1 MIGHFE
7 AEGLV
12 SVSRAS
18 QWLAAVTRAFRG
30 RTETDPSWVIFC
42 SRVVVWELP
51 LVLPGHRGLRPRVG
65 LGLEGGQHAGGGRQS
80 GLQARRELPGGQA
93 ALLLLQVQDVFDRER
108 RGRERGARSTGVS
121 ALASVLPKKSQG

>member
-1 MIGHFE
+1 MFGHFE

-30 RTETDPSWVIFC
+30 RTQTDPSWVIFC

-51 LVLPGHRGLRPRVG
+51 LVLPGHDPGFFLMPVLEAGEDNFSVVVVGAGLSGQNLLGFLPDRVW
-65 LGLEGGQHAGGGRQS
+65 LE
-80 GLQARRELPGGQA
+80 
-93 ALLLLQVQDVFDRER
+93 
-108 RGRERGARSTGVS
+108 
-121 ALASVLPKKSQG
+121 K

>member
-18 QWLAAVTRAFRG
+18 QWLPAVTRAFRG
-30 RTETDPSWVIFC
+30 RTEIDPSWVIFC

-51 LVLPGHRGLRPRVG
+51 LVLPGHDPGFFLMPALEAGEDNFSVVVIGAGLSGQNLLGFLPDRVC
-65 LGLEGGQHAGGGRQS
+65 LE
-80 GLQARRELPGGQA
+80 
-93 ALLLLQVQDVFDRER
+93 
-108 RGRERGARSTGVS
+108 
-121 ALASVLPKKSQG
+121 K